1 MIPGKGFQYTPKKT
15 VEWADEFNQLLNNFS
30 SRNDLISKLIED
42 GLAVQNGSRH
52 KGKGIYIA
60 LDSFSDEQLMILN
73 SPDGQKILN
82 NLISSMLGVPSA
94 ATFVTP
100 QDSTVHEPPKENISS
115 VNRINTKKE
124 PTVEPIKKVREGK
137 DQATHRAAEAKKEPV
152 IDDDDNTIDA
162 LQELMNDALL
172 TDFS

>member
-82 NLISSMLGVPSA
+82 NLISSMLGVPSSPS
-94 ATFVTP
+94 FVTP
-100 QDSTVHEPPKENISS
+100 QDLTVHEPKPSKENMPSD
-115 VNRINTKKE
+115 NRNIPTKE
-124 PTVEPIKKVREGK
+124 PTVEPIEKARKSKEQPK
-137 DQATHRAAEAKKEPV
+137 QMAAENKIAP
-152 IDDDDNTIDA
+152 DDDDTAIDA

-172 TDFS
+172 TDF

>member
-82 NLISSMLGVPSA
+82 NLISSMLGVPSSA
-94 ATFVTP
+94 SFVTP
-100 QDSTVHEPPKENISS
+100 QDSILHEPNPSKEQLSS
-115 VNRINTKKE
+115 DKRVIPKKE
-124 PTVEPIKKVREGK
+124 PTVEPIGNVRKIKEK
-137 DQATHRAAEAKKEPV
+137 QPLQVPAEAKKAS
-152 IDDDDNTIDA
+152 DFDDDNIDA
-162 LQELMNDALL
+162 LSELMNDALL
-172 TDFS
+172 TDF